1 MGFCQSTNSV
11 KVARAALHM
20 WEEPCISGD
29 SGSGAVFFSGCNL
42 RCVYCQN
49 NEISS
54 GKVGTEVSTQRLSDI
69 FINLQN
75 QKANNI
81 NLVTPS
87 HYTKEI
93 IEAIIKARSKG
104 LVIPIV
110 YNSSSYEAV
119 YTIHS
124 LSGYVDVYLPDCK
137 YYDDALA
144 VKYSNAP
151 GYHEISLKAIDEML
165 SQTGGAVFDEEG
177 IIKKGVIVRHLIL
190 PGCIKDSKKL
200 IRSLWE
206 HFGNNIYYSIMNQ
219 YTPMKGIGEKYP
231 ELDRKVRNRE
241 YDEVLDYALDLG
253 IENGFMQE
261 GDVASESFIPKF
273 DLTGV

>member
-49 NEISS
+49 KEISS
-54 GKVGTEVSTQRLSDI
+54 GKVGTEVSIERLSEI

-75 QKANNI
+75 QKAKNI

-93 IEAIIKARSKG
+93 VEAVITAREKG

-110 YNSSSYEAV
+110 YNSSSYEETD
-119 YTIHS
+119 TIRS

-165 SQTGGAVFDEEG
+165 SQTGCAVFDEEG

-200 IRSLWE
+200 LRSLWE

-219 YTPMKGIGEKYP
+219 YTPMKGIGGKYP
-231 ELDRKVRNRE
+231 ELDRKIRSRE